1 MMPGVFITFEGPDGA
16 GKTTQLTL
24 LADYLRRRG
33 FTVLCTRE
41 PGGTAF
47 GDKIRHLLL
56 DPANAALSPR
66 AEALLYM
73 AARAQHVA
81 ELILPALSRGEVVLS
96 DRYADSTIV
105 YQGVAR
111 QLQRDDL
118 AAINRFA
125 TAGLAPQLTILLDA
139 EISLLGGRLADR
151 GEQDRME
158 QGNASFHERVR
169 RGFIDLAATDPGRIK
184 IVPAVGAIA
193 AVHQD
198 VVRRVEEFLAK
209 GEGHEDK
216 QYTIFQ
222 CACG

>member
-1 MMPGVFITFEGPDGA
+1 MPGLFITFEGPDGA

-24 LADYLRRRG
+24 LDDYLRQRG

-41 PGGTAF
+41 PGGTEL

-56 DPANAALSPR
+56 DPANVAMGPR

-111 QLQRDDL
+111 QLRHDDL
-118 AAINRFA
+118 TAINRFA

-139 EISLLGGRLADR
+139 EVGLLSGRLADR
-151 GEQDRME
+151 GEQDRIE
-158 QGNASFHERVR
+158 QEGAGFHERVR
-169 RGFIDLAATDPGRIK
+169 QGFRELAATDPGRIK
-184 IVPAVGAIA
+184 VVPAVGAIA
-193 AVHQD
+193 AIHQE
-198 VVRRVEEFLAK
+198 VVIHVEEFLVR
-209 GEGHEDK
+209 EER
-216 QYTIFQ
+216 T
-222 CACG
+222 